1 MAKKYEVTIDGDTEE
16 VSTKKEATELLVE
29 AALDGDEHEVAVEV
43 VDTKAADAEEGPE
56 EVSNPD
62 NPTAVSSV
70 ADGGTAD
77 AQGIVHVR

>member
-1 MAKKYEVTIDGDTEE
+1 MSKKYEVTIDGNTEE
-16 VSTKKEATELLVE
+16 VTTKKEVTTLVTE
-29 AALDGDEHEVAVEV
+29 AALDGGEHEVAVEV
-43 VDTKAADAEEGPE
+43 VDTKAAEAEEGPE

-70 ADGGTAD
+70 AEGGTAD